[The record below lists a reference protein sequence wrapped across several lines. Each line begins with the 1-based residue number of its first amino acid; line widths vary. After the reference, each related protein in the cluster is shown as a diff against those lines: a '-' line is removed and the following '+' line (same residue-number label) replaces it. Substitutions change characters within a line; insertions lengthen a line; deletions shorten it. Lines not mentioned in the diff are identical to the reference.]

1 MNINIIQEINTLL
14 SRVFVKAVSNVS
26 DTETDITV
34 THKNRICLVLAQ
46 SMKTN

>member
-1 MNINIIQEINTLL
+1 MNINTIQEINALL

-34 THKNRICLVLAQ
+34 THKNRKCLVFAQ

>member
-1 MNINIIQEINTLL
+1 MYRKKERIKNIIIKK
-14 SRVFVKAVSNVS
+14 VFVKAVSNVS

-34 THKNRICLVLAQ
+34 THKNRKYLVLAQ